1 MNKLLLGLSLFFIT
15 GIQCVCSKKQGGG
28 LTLEQRMALLEER
41 LGSCRKKGR
50 KKAER
55 MLKSFDIEQH
65 SEIRQISSEQNKKDA
80 NSYAVVEST
89 KEKNIFSGFSALWL
103 Q

>member
-1 MNKLLLGLSLFFIT
+1 MNKEWHCWKNARKL
-15 GIQCVCSKKQGGG
+15 QKKRA
-28 LTLEQRMALLEER
+28 E
-41 LGSCRKKGR
+41 
-50 KKAER
+50 KAER

-80 NSYAVVEST
+80 NSYEVVEST
-89 KEKNIFSGFSALWL
+89 KKKHLLGFSALWL